1 MRRMIAWTAPAL
13 IGALTLLA
21 VSVALASGDDR
32 SPALTPNAAVDTP
45 SAPAGQQSA
54 NHGVGSAAMS
64 EQIQDC
70 LDLVR
75 RRGHLVC
82 ATSDAIP
89 GFGYLADGENAG
101 FDVDLCRAVAA
112 AALGDPNAVE
122 FRISIPTGLGAAVR
136 SGEIDMVAR
145 ILTATTTREAEWG
158 NFVHTMY
165 YDGQGFVVRR
175 SLGVATA
182 GELAGASVCV
192 TENTTTELN
201 LADFSRLHRL
211 NLRAVAFAKT
221 SAAVDAYLSV
231 FPDPSGHAVLPDVI
245 SEEPLTPLVPHG
257 DDRWYDIVKTVM
269 AILIYAEAYGVT
281 SDSVPAQ
288 PTGDARV
295 DRLFGLAGSFGQEDL
310 GLSRTVAQDVIR
322 AVGNYGEIYDR
333 HLAPLGL
340 ERRGSRNAL
349 WAGAPC
355 SDCPGAVRFTP
366 RRCAGLFGD
375 RQDRRFHAT
384 GVDRDHGG
392 AQATHPMPV
401 SEWRRLAMPT
411 GPPRR
416 RGVLQVPPADVA
428 MAYKQW
434 A

>member
-13 IGALTLLA
+13 IGVLTLLA

-32 SPALTPNAAVDTP
+32 LPTLPPNAAADTP
-45 SAPAGQQSA
+45 SAAGGQQSA
-54 NHGVGSAAMS
+54 NDEGVSAALS
-64 EQIQDC
+64 EQTQDR
-70 LDLVR
+70 LNLVR

-82 ATSDAIP
+82 ASSDAIP
-89 GFGYLADGENAG
+89 GFGYLAAGENAG

-122 FRISIPTGLGAAVR
+122 FRISIPTGLGVAVQ

-145 ILTATTTREAEWG
+145 ILTATTTREAQWG

-165 YDGQGFVVRR
+165 YDGQGFIVRR

-182 GELAGASVCV
+182 LELAGASVCV

-211 NLRAVAFAKT
+211 DLRAVAFAKT
-221 SAAVDAYLSV
+221 SAAVDAYLDGQCDAFTTDHSSLHAYLSV
-231 FPDPSGHAVLPDVI
+231 FVDPADHVVLPEVI

-257 DDRWYDIVKTVM
+257 DDRWFDIVKTVM

-281 SDSVPAQ
+281 SDSVPAR

-310 GLSRTVAQDVIR
+310 GLSRTVGQDVIR

-349 WAGAPC
+349 WADAPC
-355 SDCPGAVRFTP
+355 SDCPR
-366 RRCAGLFGD
+366 
-375 RQDRRFHAT
+375 
-384 GVDRDHGG
+384 GG
-392 AQATHPMPV
+392 QVYA
-401 SEWRRLAMPT
+401 
-411 GPPRR
+411 PPLR
-416 RGVLQVPPADVA
+416 
-428 MAYKQW
+428 
-434 A
+434 

>member
-1 MRRMIAWTAPAL
+1 MLRMIAWTAPAL
-13 IGALTLLA
+13 IGALLLLA

-32 SPALTPNAAVDTP
+32 LPTLPPNAAADTP
-45 SAPAGQQSA
+45 SATAGQQAA
-54 NHGVGSAAMS
+54 NHGVASAALS
-64 EQIQDC
+64 EQAEDR

-89 GFGYLADGENAG
+89 GFGHLAEGKNAG

-122 FRISIPTGLGAAVR
+122 FRVSIPTGLGAAVR

-145 ILTATTTREAEWG
+145 ILTATTTRDAQWG

-211 NLRAVAFAKT
+211 DLRAVAFAKA
-221 SAAVDAYLSV
+221 SGAVDAYLDGRCDAFTTDHSGLHAYLSV
-231 FPDPSGHAVLPDVI
+231 FPDPADHVVLPDVI

-281 SDSVPAQ
+281 SDSVPSL

-295 DRLFGLAGSFGQEDL
+295 DRLLGLAGSFGQEDL
-310 GLSRTVAQDVIR
+310 GIPRTVAQDVIR

-349 WAGAPC
+349 WAGASC
-355 SDCPGAVRFTP
+355 SDCPR
-366 RRCAGLFGD
+366 
-375 RQDRRFHAT
+375 
-384 GVDRDHGG
+384 GG
-392 AQATHPMPV
+392 QVYA
-401 SEWRRLAMPT
+401 
-411 GPPRR
+411 PPLR
-416 RGVLQVPPADVA
+416 
-428 MAYKQW
+428 
-434 A
+434 

>member
-1 MRRMIAWTAPAL
+1 MVVTDPGAVSAAALHAVPELGRETQDEKELMRRMIAWTAPAL

-21 VSVALASGDDR
+21 VSVVLASGDDR
-32 SPALTPNAAVDTP
+32 LPTLTPVGAALDT
-45 SAPAGQQSA
+45 SSEAAGQRRA
-54 NHGVGSAAMS
+54 NHGVGFAAMS
-64 EQIQDC
+64 EQVKDR

-89 GFGYLADGENAG
+89 GFGYLADGANAG

-122 FRISIPTGLGAAVR
+122 FRISVPTGLGAAVR

-165 YDGQGFVVRR
+165 YDGQGLIVRR
-175 SLGVATA
+175 SLGVAA
-182 GELAGASVCV
+182 ARELAGASVCV

-211 NLRAVAFAKT
+211 DLRAVAFAKT
-221 SAAVDAYLSV
+221 SAAVDAYLDGQCDAFTTDHSGLHAYLSV
-231 FPDPSGHAVLPDVI
+231 FPDPSGHVVLPDVI

-281 SDSVPAQ
+281 SDSALAQ

-355 SDCPGAVRFTP
+355 SDCPR
-366 RRCAGLFGD
+366 
-375 RQDRRFHAT
+375 
-384 GVDRDHGG
+384 GG
-392 AQATHPMPV
+392 QVYA
-401 SEWRRLAMPT
+401 
-411 GPPRR
+411 PPLR
-416 RGVLQVPPADVA
+416 
-428 MAYKQW
+428 
-434 A
+434 

>member
-1 MRRMIAWTAPAL
+1 MLRMIAWTAPAL
-13 IGALTLLA
+13 IGALVLLA
-21 VSVALASGDDR
+21 LSVALACGGDR
-32 SPALTPNAAVDTP
+32 SPTLTPVGAVPDIP
-45 SAPAGQQSA
+45 SATAGQQGA
-54 NHGVGSAAMS
+54 NDHAGPATMS
-64 EQIQDC
+64 EQTQDR

-75 RRGHLVC
+75 RRGRLVC
-82 ATSDAIP
+82 ASSDAIP
-89 GFGYLADGENAG
+89 GFGYLAEGKNAG

-112 AALGDPNAVE
+112 AALGDPDAVE
-122 FRISIPTGLGAAVR
+122 FRVSIPTGLGAAIR

-145 ILTATTTREAEWG
+145 ILTATTTRDAQWG

-165 YDGQGFVVRR
+165 YDGQGFIVRR
-175 SLGVATA
+175 SLGVAAA

-211 NLRAVAFAKT
+211 NLRAVVFAKT
-221 SAAVDAYLSV
+221 SAAVDAYLDGQCDAFTTDHSGLHAYLSV
-231 FPDPSGHAVLPDVI
+231 FPDQADHVVLPNVI

-257 DDRWYDIVKTVM
+257 DDRWYDIVNTVM

-281 SDSVPAQ
+281 SDSVPTR
-288 PTGDARV
+288 PSGDARV

-310 GLSRTVAQDVIR
+310 GLPRTVAQDVIQ

-355 SDCPGAVRFTP
+355 SDCPR
-366 RRCAGLFGD
+366 
-375 RQDRRFHAT
+375 
-384 GVDRDHGG
+384 GG
-392 AQATHPMPV
+392 QVYA
-401 SEWRRLAMPT
+401 
-411 GPPRR
+411 PPLR
-416 RGVLQVPPADVA
+416 
-428 MAYKQW
+428 
-434 A
+434 

>member
-13 IGALTLLA
+13 IGALALLTLLA
-21 VSVALASGDDR
+21 VSVALASGNDR
-32 SPALTPNAAVDTP
+32 SPTLTTVGAALDTP
-45 SAPAGQQSA
+45 SAAAGQQST
-54 NHGVGSAAMS
+54 NDEGGSAALS
-64 EQIQDC
+64 EQIKDR

-75 RRGHLVC
+75 QRGHLVC

-89 GFGYLADGENAG
+89 GFGYLAEGENAG

-136 SGEIDMVAR
+136 SGEIDMVTR
-145 ILTATTTREAEWG
+145 ILTATTTRDAQWG

-165 YDGQGFVVRR
+165 YDGQGFIVRR
-175 SLGVATA
+175 SLGVAA
-182 GELAGASVCV
+182 ARELAGASVCV
-192 TENTTTELN
+192 TEKTTTELN
-201 LADFSRLHRL
+201 LADFSRLYRL
-211 NLRAVAFAKT
+211 DLRAVAFAKT
-221 SAAVDAYLSV
+221 SAAVDAYLDGQCDAFTTDHSGLHAYLSV
-231 FPDPSGHAVLPDVI
+231 FADPSDHAVLPDVI

-355 SDCPGAVRFTP
+355 SDCPR
-366 RRCAGLFGD
+366 
-375 RQDRRFHAT
+375 
-384 GVDRDHGG
+384 GG
-392 AQATHPMPV
+392 QVYA
-401 SEWRRLAMPT
+401 
-411 GPPRR
+411 PPLR
-416 RGVLQVPPADVA
+416 
-428 MAYKQW
+428 
-434 A
+434 